1 MRLQHC
7 TNFPKI
13 AQERSLAN
21 IEQKDKIVWNT
32 YTRKNTKIATK
43 VTVKLAC
50 DKDIVAEAEYS
61 KSISESDQSAYQE
74 RRQSLV
80 ILITQAKIIYIYIY
94 KLYFYRFTS

>member
-1 MRLQHC
+1 MLLQHC

-50 DKDIVAEAEYS
+50 DKDIVAEAEAFP
-61 KSISESDQSAYQE
+61 KVIS
-74 RRQSLV
+74 L
-80 ILITQAKIIYIYIY
+80 LIKNVD
-94 KLYFYRFTS
+94 SH

>member
-1 MRLQHC
+1 MQLQHC

-21 IEQKDKIVWNT
+21 IEQKDKIVRNT

-61 KSISESDQSAYQE
+61 KSFSESDQSAYQE
-74 RRQSLV
+74 RQQSLV
-80 ILITQAKIIYIYIY
+80 ILITQAKIIF
-94 KLYFYRFTS
+94 L